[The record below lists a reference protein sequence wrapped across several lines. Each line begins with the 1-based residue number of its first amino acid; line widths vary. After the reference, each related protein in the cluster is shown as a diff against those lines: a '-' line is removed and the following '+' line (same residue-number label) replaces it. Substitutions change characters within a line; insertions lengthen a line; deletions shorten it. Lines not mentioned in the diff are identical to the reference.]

1 MVTSVESTSTFHLT
15 TLATRSLEMTRPR
28 KHAWRLAWLLL
39 LFLML
44 LPFAL
49 LFLPWTQFITG
60 SGRAIAFNPVRRPQ
74 FIVAPI
80 EGRVRQWFV
89 VEGDRVKAGQK
100 IVELVDNDPNL
111 ILRLEEELMAVQQR
125 LAAAENRVTEI
136 TMRLQSLELSRLAQL
151 NTARANTLA
160 AENRVEEARAL
171 LFAAEEQVKVTTFEY
186 GVQQSLFRSK
196 QGELTSEIELRRA
209 EFQMNQAKALIKA
222 RKEALEA
229 QLKILEATR
238 AVEQRTDEDTKAAI
252 AGERAILESARGDVA
267 TIQQQLLQ
275 AQARLARQRA
285 QEINAPVDGTIFRL
299 LANAEQG
306 GVLVRP
312 GERLAVLV
320 PDVPEI
326 KNAADAG
333 IQLSGV
339 LAVLAAPSSPAALI
353 SAQLF
358 SFVQSRWP
366 EPADAYPGIVVELN
380 IDGNDQPLVKRGDKV
395 RIQFEGWPAVQFVGW
410 PSVAIG
416 TFAGK
421 VYLID
426 PTTNEKGQFRILV
439 QEDRHTERD
448 APWPDQAYLRQGVRA
463 NGWVLMEKPVTLGW
477 EIWRRLNG
485 FPVSRD
491 EEPKR
496 SEPSLLGPVQRK

>member
-1 MVTSVESTSTFHLT
+1 MATSTSSSGTFQMI
-15 TLATRSLEMTRPR
+15 TLATRSLELTRPR
-28 KHAWRLAWLLL
+28 KRTWRLAWFLVLFIGVLPFLL
-39 LFLML
+39 LFV
-44 LPFAL
+44 
-49 LFLPWTQFITG
+49 PWNQFITG

-89 VEGDRVKAGQK
+89 VEGDRVKAGQR

-160 AENRVEEARAL
+160 AENRVEEARAM

-186 GVQQSLFRSK
+186 EVQKSLFRSK
-196 QGELTSEIELRRA
+196 QGELTSEVELRRA

-222 RKEALEA
+222 RTEALQA
-229 QLKILEATR
+229 MSKILEGTR
-238 AVEQRTDEDTKAAI
+238 EVEKRTDEDTKAAI

-267 TIQQQLLQ
+267 VIQQQLAQ
-275 AQARLARQRA
+275 TQARLARQRA
-285 QEINAPVDGTIFRL
+285 QDINAPVDGTIFRL

-312 GERLAVLV
+312 GERLAILV

-326 KNAADAG
+326 NSPLDAVPP
-333 IQLSGV
+333 LSGA
-339 LAVLAAPSSPAALI
+339 LAVLALPATPGEVVTAELFCI
-353 SAQLF
+353 S
-358 SFVQSRWP
+358 QSRWP

-395 RIQFEGWPAVQFVGW
+395 RLQFEGWPAVQFVGW

-416 TFAGK
+416 TFAGR
-421 VYLID
+421 VYLVD

-439 QEDRHTERD
+439 EQDRHTDRD
-448 APWPDQAYLRQGVRA
+448 VPWPDQAYLRQGVRA

-491 EEPKR
+491 EEPKK
-496 SEPSLLGPVQRK
+496 EPPLFGPVQRK